1 VFPHY
6 KFNLTNGSENLETME
21 YMKCGRVYHGR
32 RDGDVGMAPTAILS
46 RPIHI
51 LRLPA
56 RARGGGWGGGKE
68 RRKRCRVAVG
78 QNTLPTRS
86 RGGAAWF
93 LSRSDRPS
101 ASSLHDVQRQPCFCR
116 SEGKRLPLEDRSQAT
131 TGSILIDP
139 TCKSGIMEAVKRLH
153 SNLRMNRRKIRMSLF
168 LSLFLSILCIS

>member
-1 VFPHY
+1 M
-6 KFNLTNGSENLETME
+6 ETWGWPQRQ
-21 YMKCGRVYHGR
+21 YCHGR
-32 RDGDVGMAPTAILS
+32 SIFSGCRRGRGVG
-46 RPIHI
+46 
-51 LRLPA
+51 
-56 RARGGGWGGGKE
+56 GGGKE

-116 SEGKRLPLEDRSQAT
+116 SEGKRLPLVDRPQAT

-139 TCKSGIMEAVKRLH
+139 TCKSGIIEAVKRLH
-153 SNLRMNRRKIRMSLF
+153 SNLRMNRRKIRVSLS
-168 LSLFLSILCIS
+168 LSLFLSILCIIYKIKRKERVRNMAIINATRRFIENLCR